1 MATGA
6 AIAGAIISAVS
17 VGSSIYQAEKQ
28 REAQENAANIQANAQ
43 KTANDIQAR
52 AQSTAEQQNN
62 RANAQKVN
70 ASAIMGAI
78 TNGFNSNLT
87 GAGGIS
93 SDRLSLGKSST
104 LKTNSRLGGQN
115 SSLGSSS
122 SLGTNN
128 NGTLF

>member
-6 AIAGAIISAVS
+6 AIAGAVIAAVGVGTS
-17 VGSSIYQAEKQ
+17 VYQAEKQ
-28 REAQENAANIQANAQ
+28 REAQEKAANIQASAQ
-43 KTANDIQAR
+43 KEANDIQAR

-62 RANAQKVN
+62 RANSQKVN

-78 TNGFNSNLT
+78 NNGFNSNLT

-93 SDRLSLGKSST
+93 TDRLSLGKSST
-104 LKTNSRLGGQN
+104 LKTSSRLGGQN

-122 SLGTNN
+122 SLGTKN